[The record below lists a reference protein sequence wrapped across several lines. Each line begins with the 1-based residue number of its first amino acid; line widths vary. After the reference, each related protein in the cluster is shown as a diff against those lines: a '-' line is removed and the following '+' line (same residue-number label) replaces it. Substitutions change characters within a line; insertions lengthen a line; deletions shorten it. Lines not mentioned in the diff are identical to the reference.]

1 VEAASQLAPPVVA
14 VMVVFNPGEW
24 FDEVLDGLADQDYA
38 NLKSLF
44 LVVGEPGDVPDRVRQ
59 KVPNSFV
66 RAVGDTAGYG
76 AVANEVL
83 HLVEGDNG
91 FFCFL
96 HDDVALD
103 PGAIRLLVEELYRS
117 NAGIVGPKLVSW
129 DDPGVLQHVGLGVDR
144 FGELDSFVEEGEVD
158 QEQHDAVRDVFALPS
173 ACMLVRADLFRAI
186 AGFDT
191 SIDFYGDDVDLCWR
205 AHLGGARVVVVPAA
219 RARHREALNER
230 RPDLR
235 PALLQARH
243 RMRSVATLTGARR
256 LPLLT
261 VQLIFVSL
269 SEVVVGVL
277 SGKPGEALASLRA
290 MFGLVPRLPGI
301 LVRRR
306 DVRALRRVPDGEIAG
321 LQLRGSARVSAYLR
335 SRDMRPSRG
344 ENSIERRWRRTAGSA
359 PMFAWIC
366 VVAAFLFGSR
376 KLLGGVPGFGEFL
389 RLPVSPRAMLTDY
402 RSGWWGHGLGATT
415 AVPTGVALT
424 AIASTFTVFHMG
436 LLHTVGVL
444 GLLVGG
450 YLGIWRLAGLFPTA
464 RSRIAALVVYAA
476 VPLPSQL
483 ISSGR
488 WGALACYAASPWVVH
503 LLRRS
508 AGIESFDIPD
518 SNRADGHAAIPGRGR
533 LRMLCQLALLTAVTF
548 AFVPSFALV
557 VVAIGVVLALTT
569 LLAGGSWRPA
579 LIMVSVAVA
588 AAVLGFL
595 ANLPWAASLFGRHG
609 WDLIAGVP
617 SPVAAGSPAG
627 SIGSRALGVTRLAR
641 FGLGT
646 GQFGILAIALYLPV
660 LVAPLVARSWRL
672 TWAIR
677 AAGLVVAFGWLAV
690 LDDRGLKLRLP
701 EPGILLAPVAVG
713 LALSAACIAAAFQDD
728 VLGGSFGWRQPL
740 GLLSAGAV
748 AFGVLPG
755 LAAVSSGRW
764 HTPTST
770 LTSVLGQFHEN
781 PPEGDYRI
789 LWIGN
794 PDVMPVPAWTLQP
807 GIGYAITDDGPLNQY
822 EIWPGR
828 PSKAEAEVGDVV
840 KQLATES
847 TLRGGRLLAPYA
859 IRYIVVPVADG
870 AASTIDQ
877 PLPLPDGLVDAL
889 DDQLDFATPLTRPL
903 NFLVYEN
910 TAWIPTRAQFTAAG
924 AEATRQAGLDSLARL
939 ELKPLATPVAVGAG
953 DNADV
958 HFATVPGAVT
968 VATAVDRRWS
978 FQVGGQSISPR
989 PAFGVTTGYDI
1000 ATGGT
1005 ATLRYRTAST
1015 RALALIGQL
1024 LLWLLLALGV
1034 SRFDTASVTRRRRR
1048 RVDAGPPA
1056 PLLSIDAPI
1065 DLPLDASLLVSLSD
1079 ETVSWH
1085 AANETT
1091 ADDGADHETEDGDAE
1106 QRDAQQREAGVE

>member
-1 VEAASQLAPPVVA
+1 VEAESQLAPPVVA

-44 LVVGEPGDVPDRVRQ
+44 LVVGEPGDVPERVRQ
-59 KVPNSFV
+59 RVPNAFV
-66 RAVGDTAGYG
+66 RAVGNVGGYG
-76 AVANEVL
+76 VAANEVL
-83 HLVEGDNG
+83 RLVEGDNG

-129 DDPGVLQHVGLGVDR
+129 DDRGVLQHVGLGVDR
-144 FGELDSFVEEGEVD
+144 FGEIDSFVEEGEVD

-173 ACMLVRADLFRAI
+173 ACLMVRADLFRAI

-191 SIDFYGDDVDLCWR
+191 AIDFYGDDVDLCWR

-219 RARHREALNER
+219 RARHREALHQR

-243 RMRSVATLTGARR
+243 RMRSIATLTGARR

-261 VQLIFVSL
+261 IQLLLVTL
-269 SEVVVGVL
+269 AELVVGLL
-277 SGKPGEALASLRA
+277 SGKPREAWASMRA
-290 MFGLVPRLPGI
+290 FVGLVPRLPAI
-301 LVRRR
+301 VVRRR

-344 ENSIERRWRRTAGSA
+344 ENSIERRWRQTAGSA

-366 VVAAFLFGSR
+366 VLIALLFGSR
-376 KLLGGVPGFGEFL
+376 HLLGGIPRFGEFL

-402 RSGWWGHGLGATT
+402 RSGWWGHGLGSTT
-415 AVPTGVALT
+415 PVPTGVALT
-424 AIASTFTVFHMG
+424 AVASTVTLFHMG

-444 GLLVGG
+444 GLLLVG
-450 YLGIWRLAGLFPTA
+450 YLGIWRLASLFPTA
-464 RSRIAALVVYAA
+464 RARIAALIVYAA

-483 ISSGR
+483 LSSGR
-488 WGALACYAASPWVVH
+488 WGALACYATVPWVVH

-508 AGIESFDIPD
+508 AGIESFDNNPSD
-518 SNRADGHAAIPGRGR
+518 RSPVDTSRADAYVAVPPRSR
-533 LRMLCQLALLTAVTF
+533 LRMLSQLALLTAVTF
-548 AFVPSFALV
+548 AFVPSFALL
-557 VVAIGVVLALTT
+557 VVALGVVLAVAG
-569 LLAGGSWRPA
+569 LLAGGSWRSS
-579 LIMVSVAVA
+579 LITLSVAVVA
-588 AAVLGFL
+588 SLLGFL
-595 ANLPWAASLFGRHG
+595 ANLPWASSLFGRHG

-617 SPVAAGSPAG
+617 SPVADGSPAG
-627 SIGSRALGVTRLAR
+627 SIGSQALGVTRLAR
-641 FGLGT
+641 FGLGN
-646 GQFGILAIALYLPV
+646 GQFGILAIALYVPV

-677 AAGLVVAFGWLAV
+677 AAGLVVVFGWLAV
-690 LDDRGLKLRLP
+690 LNDRGLKVRLP
-701 EPGILLAPVAVG
+701 EPGVLLAPVAVG

-728 VLGGSFGWRQPL
+728 VLAGSFGWRQPL
-740 GLLSAGAV
+740 GLLTAAAV
-748 AFGVLPG
+748 AIGVLPG
-755 LAAVSSGRW
+755 MTAVSSGRW
-764 HTPTST
+764 RMPTVT

-794 PDVMPVPAWTLQP
+794 PQVMPIPSWTLRP
-807 GIGYAITDDGPLNQY
+807 GIGYAITDDGPLTQY
-822 EIWPGR
+822 EAWPGR
-828 PSKAEAEVGDVV
+828 PSKTEAEVGAVV
-840 KQLATES
+840 EQLATES

-870 AASTIDQ
+870 ATSTVDR
-877 PLPLPDGLVDAL
+877 PLPLPNGLVDAL
-889 DDQLDFATPLTRPL
+889 DDQLDFAAPLTRPL

-910 TAWIPTRAQFTAAG
+910 TAWIPTRSQFT
-924 AEATRQAGLDSLARL
+924 EADADDTRQAGLDSLARL
-939 ELKPLATPVAVGAG
+939 ELNSLAEPVATGAS
-953 DNADV
+953 DNADLDFV
-958 HFATVPGAVT
+958 AKPGAVT
-968 VATAVDRRWS
+968 VATGVDERWLL
-978 FQVGGQSISPR
+978 QVDGQPVPAR
-989 PAFGVTTGYDI
+989 PAFGTTTGYDI
-1000 ATGGT
+1000 SSAGP
-1005 ATLRYRTAST
+1005 ATLRYHTAAS
-1015 RALALIGQL
+1015 RAFALIGQL

-1034 SRFDTASVTRRRRR
+1034 SRFDTGSLVRWRRR
-1048 RVDAGPPA
+1048 RVDAGPHA

-1065 DLPLDASLLVSLSD
+1065 ES
-1079 ETVSWH
+1079 
-1085 AANETT
+1085 
-1091 ADDGADHETEDGDAE
+1091 ADDSSVVLSIGDEGVPWQAPTD
-1106 QRDAQQREAGVE
+1106 QPGVEPHEARVE